1 MGDMSTNEAI
11 ELWRAREYVVTKS
24 NDIVQ
29 KSRYELSVPEQ
40 KTIAYICSMIKP
52 RTALE
57 RACGL
62 KFVLEYE
69 FSIREYC
76 KICGIDYNSGKNYN
90 DIKSLLKG
98 LISKV
103 MWLTL
108 EDGTETTVNWINKV
122 WCNKGSG
129 KCKVRLDED
138 MVPYLFDLQERF
150 VSYGLYSILG
160 MKSQYSIRLYELLKS
175 YAYQRS
181 KVFDIDELK
190 QILMVTDVK
199 SYQRFPDFRRKVLEI
214 AIKEINDLTDIWIEL
229 FPITKGRK
237 VIRLQFDIRKKEIDE
252 RRHTM
257 NYIEKML
264 DHGDKKRK
272 K

>member
-1 MGDMSTNEAI
+1 MDANESMK
-11 ELWRAREYVVTKS
+11 LWQSREYIVTKS

-29 KSRYELSVPEQ
+29 RSRYELSVPEQ

-57 RACGL
+57 RANHSD
-62 KFVLEYE
+62 FILEYE

-76 KICGIDYNSGKNYN
+76 KICGIDYDSGKNYS
-90 DIKSLLKG
+90 DIKNLLKG

-108 EDGTETTVNWINKV
+108 EDGSETTVNWVNKV

-138 MVPYLFDLQERF
+138 MVPYLFDLKERF

-175 YAYQRS
+175 YLYQKS
-181 KVFDIDELK
+181 KTFDIEELK
-190 QILMVTDVK
+190 TLLMVANVK
-199 SYQRFPDFRRKVLEI
+199 SYSRFPDFRRKVLEI
-214 AIKEINDLTDIWIEL
+214 AIKEINDLTDIWVDL
-229 FPITKGRK
+229 MPITKGRK
-237 VIRLQFDIRKKEIDE
+237 VIQLQFDMRKKESFEHGLAINYVE
-252 RRHTM
+252 RILDRS
-257 NYIEKML
+257 EKV
-264 DHGDKKRK
+264 KR
-272 K
+272 